1 MTESGMHATPDP
13 ADSLIPSMSLDSPS
27 DNAMTALYRVA
38 LGPVN
43 KDYYLPVFAHFDD
56 TGRTTTSWNWA
67 ASLCTLN
74 WMVFRQMWSALLV
87 YVAAAEGLALLV
99 FGFGRQFLDWPQG
112 VVFGVLAAFVVLAFA
127 VPGLYGNAILH
138 ADTRR
143 RIARALAAS
152 RTVPE
157 ACALLDQRA
166 SSRKRLQ
173 MLVAANVAIAVV
185 ALAAYLALPREGFQT
200 STDTTMAP
208 SVTVAQAASAA
219 AVASAAGV
227 ASAPATQTTATAMAE
242 PPAPEKA
249 APAPTAATA
258 ASEPA
263 TQSAAVPTPAAASAP
278 LVAASSA
285 RVTRAT
291 PPAVTA
297 AAAPPASAPTIT
309 TASTPPAAPG
319 GEAPAAADKA
329 KDDPPRT
336 AAAAKNEKSASLTAK
351 AETPASK
358 PAAPAAKAEKAEK
371 AAKTDTAASKPA
383 PTTERPSR
391 TPPATT
397 ATAASASVTAS
408 PAPASAASAAQAT
421 ASTSASTASEPASSI
436 PPAVGSTGGYYI
448 NVGLFADEANAR
460 KAQARLL
467 NEGLPAFRQE
477 LNKAKGRRIRV
488 RVGPYESRAQAD
500 TAAQAIRAL
509 DLEAVVFRQ

>member
-43 KDYYLPVFAHFDD
+43 KEYYLPVFAHFDD

-227 ASAPATQTTATAMAE
+227 ASAPATQPTATAMAE

-249 APAPTAATA
+249 TPAPTAATA

-285 RVTRAT
+285 GATRPA
-291 PPAVTA
+291 PPAGTA

-309 TASTPPAAPG
+309 TASTPPAAPSAK
-319 GEAPAAADKA
+319 APAAADKA

-336 AAAAKNEKSASLTAK
+336 AAVAKNEKTATSAAE

-358 PAAPAAKAEKAEK
+358 PAGPAAKAEK

-383 PTTERPSR
+383 PTTEQPSR

-397 ATAASASVTAS
+397 ATAASASVTAP
-408 PAPASAASAAQAT
+408 PAPASAAQAT

-436 PPAVGSTGGYYI
+436 PPAVGSTAGYYI

-477 LNKAKGRRIRV
+477 LNNAKGRRIRV

-500 TAAQAIRAL
+500 TAAQAIRAM